1 MKRKM
6 THAER
11 ITCYRLAAMH
21 QVMGWLGWTELE
33 YTSMI
38 YRKGLEYLK
47 RTMPYEED
55 QRKMM
60 ASNQY
65 WGWWKLQWYVRD
77 QAWLEACEQSRV
89 RCQHVR
95 LGEAGQITV
104 VEVCSLVNA
113 VSESPLKTQ
122 IGRRGIYA
130 KLHDITTIMEKLE
143 DSYCRDLVPMLT
155 TGKS

>member
-1 MKRKM
+1 MKNKL
-6 THAER
+6 THAQR
-11 ITCYRLAAMH
+11 ITCYRLAAMY
-21 QVMGWLGWTELE
+21 QVLQWLGWTELE
-33 YTSMI
+33 YTSLM

-47 RTMPYEED
+47 RTMVYEED

-77 QAWLEACEQSRV
+77 QGWLEACDLSRV

-95 LGEAGQITV
+95 VGVDGQVTV
-104 VEVCSLVNA
+104 VEVSSLVNA
-113 VSESPLKTQ
+113 VSISPLKSQ
-122 IGRRGIYA
+122 LGRRNTYSQ
-130 KLHDITTIMEKLE
+130 LHDITTIMDKLE

-155 TGKS
+155 TSKS